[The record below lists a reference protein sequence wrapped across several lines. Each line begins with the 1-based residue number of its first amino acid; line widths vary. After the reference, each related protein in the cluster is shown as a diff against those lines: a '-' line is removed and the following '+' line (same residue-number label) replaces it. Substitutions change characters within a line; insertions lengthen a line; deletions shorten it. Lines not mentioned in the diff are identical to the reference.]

1 MFSNQYIN
9 MEEPIDTDQMMWE
22 PQEPYGQAGAWAEE
36 LNGGLLI
43 PQDTAFA
50 ASITLEDEIVAYQPG
65 PLNPAEWPSFQTGS
79 GGLYPYGDNILGVL
93 QPTTF
98 EQDPFF
104 TPPPLR
110 PQAENSIPNVTRR
123 PQLQLHTDD
132 INLQPGLP
140 AYNEPLPRSA
150 PPDIRVVGP
159 DALPMPHPMS
169 AMPIRDSSRRRART
183 NPHRE
188 PPSFRHSTTEP
199 ETHLPLANDLLSP
212 VMSDWVEAEDAVP
225 QAFIAQTSFN
235 ATDRSPTRNRRGSAS
250 PSRSRSQSRSGSRAG
265 SRRGSTASSNRSSM
279 NGDFECHH
287 RDCGKRYTTMAKL
300 NHHKRYHTPDHERPN
315 CGARFLFKRELDR
328 HKQSIT
334 HAGRHFFCTRC
345 TAGFARADHL
355 SRHIIKS
362 SCSERAVTPSPTS
375 VVHSTPSSNG
385 SSVAQNLRHRV
396 STGDLRSGTPNT
408 DFSSSFPYGG
418 NAFPLL
424 PTQPTAFT
432 DIDCDDYLDL
442 NANQWPPSPTPG
454 TNDYFQFD
462 SIPSFAA
469 AQW

>member
-1 MFSNQYIN
+1 
-9 MEEPIDTDQMMWE
+9 MEEPIDTDQMVWE

-36 LNGGLLI
+36 LHSGLLI
-43 PQDTAFA
+43 PQDAAFA
-50 ASITLEDEIVAYQPG
+50 ASIELEDETLAYQPG
-65 PLNPAEWPSFQTGS
+65 LLNPIEWPSFQTGS
-79 GGLYPYGDNILGVL
+79 GDLYPFSDDNLGVP

-98 EQDPFF
+98 DNDPFLNH
-104 TPPPLR
+104 PPLR
-110 PQAENSIPNVTRR
+110 LQADNSVPNGMRR
-123 PQLQLHTDD
+123 PQLQLHTAD
-132 INLQPGLP
+132 IGLQPGLP

-150 PPDIRVVGP
+150 PPDIRVLGP

-169 AMPIRDSSRRRART
+169 AMPIRDSSRRRAHT

-188 PPSFRHSTTEP
+188 PPSFRQSTTEP
-199 ETHLPLANDLLSP
+199 EMHLTPVNDLLSP
-212 VMSDWVEAEDAVP
+212 VLSNWVEAEDALP
-225 QAFIAQTSFN
+225 QAVIAQASFSVS
-235 ATDRSPTRNRRGSAS
+235 ADRSPTRNRRGSAS

-315 CGARFLFKRELDR
+315 VCDQCGARFLFKRELDR

-362 SCSERAVTPSPTS
+362 SCSERAITPSPTS
-375 VVHSTPSSNG
+375 VVHSTPSTNG

-408 DFSSSFPYGG
+408 DFSSSLPYGG

-424 PTQPTAFT
+424 PIQQTAFT
-432 DIDCDDYLDL
+432 DIDCDDYIDL
-442 NANQWPPSPTPG
+442 NAHQWPPSPTPSV
-454 TNDYFQFD
+454 NDYFQFD
-462 SIPSFAA
+462 SNPSFAP